1 MDAAAIRAGLG
12 EKAFVYSPYVL
23 LRTLELWEPLEELAL
38 PSGIRG
44 LMAATYAEKDVPPG
58 WEALYAEDYG
68 QDLADRRLADMGTD
82 IWQVALDDAA
92 ALKTRLSAEDA
103 LMVLA
108 RAREGDRI
116 ALLEGGEAVMPPDG
130 RISLAAAR
138 RLHRNTV
145 RIPASCLSGKPQD
158 GQLAPYH
165 IDGCLLAGE
174 GAMVAPLLR
183 PGRALYWDEDLGVVI
198 RKEER

>member
-1 MDAAAIRAGLG
+1 
-12 EKAFVYSPYVL
+12 
-23 LRTLELWEPLEELAL
+23 
-38 PSGIRG
+38 
-44 LMAATYAEKDVPPG
+44 
-58 WEALYAEDYG
+58 
-68 QDLADRRLADMGTD
+68 MGTD

-92 ALKTRLSAEDA
+92 ALKTRLSADDA

-108 RAREGDRI
+108 RAREGSRI
-116 ALLEGGEAVMPPDG
+116 ALLEGGEAAMPPDG
-130 RISLAAAR
+130 RISLTAAR

-145 RIPASCLSGKPQD
+145 RIPASCLAGKPQD

-174 GAMVAPLLR
+174 GAMGAPSLR